1 MRLVFDQGKH
11 YNSMHAMYAIALSVL
26 GDAVRDVASLDA
38 AEAVARH
45 RLAGWPIHRGGSH
58 IAIHS
63 PAAPRM
69 RVAMIVAGA
78 GSPAR
83 RIRLSGPN
91 GISLILD
98 PAAVHPDEPGADT
111 PAMVVLPFGRG
122 TGTFWRVRDQ
132 GTVDGRDA
140 EDVALT
146 GRQNGWVDLIDDA
159 VGDWLEHHSNAIQ
172 SRGRQAHLGL
182 A

>member
-11 YNSMHAMYAIALSVL
+11 YNTMHAMYAIALSVL
-26 GDAVRDVASLDA
+26 ADAVRDVASLDA

-69 RVAMIVAGA
+69 RVAMIVAGV
-78 GSPAR
+78 GVSAR
-83 RIRLSGPN
+83 RIRLSGP
-91 GISLILD
+91 GGLLLTLD

-111 PAMVVLPFGRG
+111 PALISLPFGRG
-122 TGTFWRVRDQ
+122 TGTFWRVLDQ
-132 GTVDGRDA
+132 GVVDGRDA

-146 GRQNGWVDLIDDA
+146 DRQNGWVDLIADA
-159 VGDWLEHHSNAIQ
+159 VGDWLRHHCNAIQ
-172 SRGRQAHLGL
+172 ARGRQAHLGL